1 MNTTVQYNK
10 LMSYMNAAAAGIS
23 FIGVINATTKENAV
37 LSLLNMLFMFLNI
50 YFAKINSDIYETKVC
65 MAIAEYIYDHK
76 DEIEEAIKEKR
87 EHDKDGASTTKDAD

>member
-37 LSLLNMLFMFLNI
+37 LSLLNMLFMFLNVSV
-50 YFAKINSDIYETKVC
+50 KPSGDL
-65 MAIAEYIYDHK
+65 
-76 DEIEEAIKEKR
+76 
-87 EHDKDGASTTKDAD
+87 

>member
-1 MNTTVQYNK
+1 
-10 LMSYMNAAAAGIS
+10 
-23 FIGVINATTKENAV
+23 
-37 LSLLNMLFMFLNI
+37 
-50 YFAKINSDIYETKVC
+50 